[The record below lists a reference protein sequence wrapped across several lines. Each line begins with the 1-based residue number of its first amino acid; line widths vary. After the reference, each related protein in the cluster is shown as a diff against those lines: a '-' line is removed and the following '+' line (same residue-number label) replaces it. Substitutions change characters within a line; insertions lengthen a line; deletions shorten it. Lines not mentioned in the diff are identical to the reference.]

1 MLKRKADSFSVAGEN
16 TMIFNL
22 QFQESVY
29 FTPWHIRKNIF
40 VPADVWTSPTS
51 TTTHTF
57 SCTQRVS
64 DLSELIT
71 GFEMVFCFH
80 PDSQRT
86 DYVERLNIVRSRTP
100 SFTLPLFKWFAGRES
115 ADSDQAE
122 ASLISL
128 LWKRPEDGFHP
139 VLTERDCLFVRRFLH
154 GKRCQ
159 RFVSFRLN
167 LRVQTFISM
176 LLELLI

>member
-16 TMIFNL
+16 TKIFNL

-29 FTPWHIRKNIF
+29 FTLWHIRKNIF

-51 TTTHTF
+51 TTTHIQLYTA
-57 SCTQRVS
+57 CVWPVWGNNGVW
-64 DLSELIT
+64 D
-71 GFEMVFCFH
+71 GFCFH

-86 DYVERLNIVRSRTP
+86 DYVECLNIVRSRTP

>member
-16 TMIFNL
+16 TKIFNL

-51 TTTHTF
+51 TTTHIQLYTA
-57 SCTQRVS
+57 CVWPVWVNNRVW
-64 DLSELIT
+64 D
-71 GFEMVFCFH
+71 GFCFH

-86 DYVERLNIVRSRTP
+86 DYVERLKIVRSRTP